1 MIQLHKLMHE
11 SDKRLLY
18 LALCRWS
25 HYCISLGHLIL
36 AVNPWIVHR
45 RTSIVCYFYASSK
58 WMDLNLLSW
67 DTAVLLCGRCSNG
80 KAGLVYKTVYVNGCV
95 CWITFFSL
103 PVFNLVL
110 HTCQLFLFW
119 RNSSSFRS
127 KKENDF
133 IMCSCFCSNLCIVM
147 YRKFRNVPL
156 FKFFSL
162 ICSSF
167 WNLKVGKYG
176 ITVNVDILACV
187 NLHPV
192 PPFWHILGL

>member
-1 MIQLHKLMHE
+1 MNIA
-11 SDKRLLY
+11 DKWL
-18 LALCRWS
+18 
-25 HYCISLGHLIL
+25 ISPDCVTCLKFECQ
-36 AVNPWIVHR
+36 VH
-45 RTSIVCYFYASSK
+45 TQ
-58 WMDLNLLSW
+58 
-67 DTAVLLCGRCSNG
+67 
-80 KAGLVYKTVYVNGCV
+80 
-95 CWITFFSL
+95 
-103 PVFNLVL
+103 

-167 WNLKVGKYG
+167 WNLKVGKYDTARFSLHQVHG
-176 ITVNVDILACV
+176 SQCTKEYYTKYSWRTLADVCMV
-187 NLHPV
+187 IEVLRVV
-192 PPFWHILGL
+192 PRCWVLL

>member
-1 MIQLHKLMHE
+1 MAIIVFDAFDYFAPWVQATHCRA
-11 SDKRLLY
+11 SNLLY
-18 LALCRWS
+18 IIIICLFNRQDWEKVYFRS
-25 HYCISLGHLIL
+25 QIL
-36 AVNPWIVHR
+36 ECS
-45 RTSIVCYFYASSK
+45 SIGEYWNIFGVPVLPENVIFMFFRMYWCY
-58 WMDLNLLSW
+58 
-67 DTAVLLCGRCSNG
+67 
-80 KAGLVYKTVYVNGCV
+80 
-95 CWITFFSL
+95 
-103 PVFNLVL
+103 

-167 WNLKVGKYG
+167 WNLKVGKY
-176 ITVNVDILACV
+176 VLFRSLQYWNAKMV
-187 NLHPV
+187 
-192 PPFWHILGL
+192 